1 MQTRLTSAIFLV
13 LLALTGIVYT
23 IVVGNEPLL
32 GLDLQGG
39 VSVVLQ
45 PTQEVSEETLDQT
58 VEIIRSR
65 VDGLGVAEPEIS
77 RQGNNIV
84 VDLPGVEEQQR
95 ALALVGQT
103 AELRF
108 RPVILGPDQMN
119 FINSSGG
126 FQPTEETGDS
136 PGANIDSTD
145 TTQPGMG
152 EHDDDDVDT
161 ADEEGSLR
169 PIRGRQDDNTTTTTT
184 ESTQTTN
191 TQAGDEDTEVVP
203 DDQAPVEPT
212 PDPALSPSQVAAFA
226 ACSDAIPFAPEDD
239 LADAYVVLEDPVT
252 GGIYCLGPTLLKGD
266 ALESADSGFDG
277 FIWSVNPT
285 FRAGPEGIDAFNA
298 IAAICSEPFVPA
310 NTEICPVQGRDSSGI
325 ERGALAI
332 VLDHEV
338 ISAPTIGAP
347 PYSRDR
353 VQISGSFTEDE
364 ARNLALA
371 LNYGAL
377 PVELEAQQTRT
388 VSATIGDDVL
398 RSGIIAGSIG
408 LLLVAAYVLAYYRL
422 AGFVAISGLIISG
435 LLLWTVISW
444 LGETK
449 GLAITLSG
457 VVGLIVSIGVSA
469 DSNIVY
475 FENVKDSV
483 SVGKRVTTSVER
495 AYRSAIGTILK
506 ADTVSMIAAVLLY
519 FLTVG
524 AVRGF
529 AFYLGLATLLDL
541 LVSYLFMRPALAWL
555 ARLDKVKQ
563 NPALLGMPVGGK
575 S

>member
-23 IVVGNEPLL
+23 IAVGNEPLL

-45 PTQEVSEETLDQT
+45 PTQKVSEETLDQT

-77 RQGNNIV
+77 RQGDNIV

-126 FQPTEETGDS
+126 FQPTDDTGDV
-136 PGANIDSTD
+136 PGANVGSTD
-145 TTQPGMG
+145 TTQPSMG
-152 EHDDDDVDT
+152 EHDGDDVDT

-169 PIRGRQDDNTTTTTT
+169 PIRGRQDDETTTTTT

-191 TQAGDEDTEVVP
+191 TQAGDDGTEVVP
-203 DDQAPVEPT
+203 DDQAPVEPA
-212 PDPALSPSQVAAFA
+212 PDPGLSPSQVAAFA

-266 ALESADSGFDG
+266 ALESADPGFDG

-285 FRAGPEGIDAFNA
+285 FRTGPEGIDAFNA
-298 IAAICSEPFVPA
+298 IAAICAQPSLPG
-310 NTEICPVQGRDSSGI
+310 NNEICPDQGSG
-325 ERGALAI
+325 RGALAI
-332 VLDHEV
+332 VLDHQV
-338 ISAPTIGAP
+338 ISAPTINAASF
-347 PYSRDR
+347 SRDNI
-353 VQISGSFTEDE
+353 VISGTFTEDE
-364 ARNLALA
+364 ARNLALS

-483 SVGKRVTTSVER
+483 ATGKRVSTAVER
-495 AYRSAIGTILK
+495 AYQSAISTILK
-506 ADTVSMIAAVLLY
+506 ADTVSLIAAVLLY

-541 LVSYLFMRPALAWL
+541 LVSYLFMRPTLAWL